1 MTRLSV
7 VVPAYREA
15 GRIGRTVAALRTELA
30 SIAPSKPDAPSGGD
44 GTGCGD
50 GAGSAASPCVEIVVV
65 DDGSGDGT
73 AEAARAAGADMV
85 VELPQNRGK
94 GAAVRAGVRASS
106 GQVIAFTDADLAYPP
121 RQIHGLLAAAEAGAD
136 MVIGNRRHPDTTA
149 ITPPPALRSLGS
161 RLMSAVTRV
170 LRLASRRDTQCGL
183 KAFRYDAAQA
193 LFAASAVN
201 GFAFD
206 VELLFLADRFGLSL
220 KEVPVEVT
228 NTRTSTVSVLKDGL
242 AVVRDLLLIRL
253 WALLGRY
260 PAPAGRGDSQRRSP
274 LITRLRSRQSG

>member
-15 GRIGRTVAALRTELA
+15 ERIGGTVAVLRTELA
-30 SIAPSKPDAPSGGD
+30 SIAPSKPDAPSDGD
-44 GTGCGD
+44 SSGCGG
-50 GAGSAASPCVEIVVV
+50 GAGSVANRCVEIVVV
-65 DDGSGDGT
+65 DDGSDDGT

-106 GQVIAFTDADLAYPP
+106 GRVIAFTDADLAYPP
-121 RQIHGLLAAAEAGAD
+121 RQIHRLLAAAEAGAD

-149 ITPPPALRSLGS
+149 FTRPPAVRSLGS
-161 RLMSAVTRV
+161 RLVSAATRV
-170 LRLASRRDTQCGL
+170 LGLASRRDTQCGL
-183 KAFRYDAAQA
+183 KAFRCDAAQA
-193 LFAASAVN
+193 LFAASAVD

-206 VELLFLADRFGLSL
+206 VELLFLADRLGLSL

-228 NTRTSTVSVLKDGL
+228 NTRTSTVRMLRDGL
-242 AVVRDLLLIRL
+242 AVARDLLLIRL
-253 WALLGRY
+253 RALLGHY
-260 PAPAGRGDSQRRSP
+260 PAPAGRATATDEVR
-274 LITRLRSRQSG
+274 